1 MSSPMS
7 SPTTSSTASPTPSSD
22 DRTRRAFRLDEAVP
36 ILTRTPTVLD
46 ALLRGLPEGWTNAH
60 EGGETWSPFDVIG
73 HLIHC
78 ERADW
83 VLRARIILEHG
94 ESRTFDPF
102 DRFAQ
107 FKESEGKTLDGMLDE
122 FAALRAENLRTLAA
136 MNLTDADLER
146 RGRHPAFGEVT
157 LGQLLAC
164 WTAHDLGHIAQIV
177 RAMAKQY
184 TVAVGPWEQ
193 YLSILRR

>member
-1 MSSPMS
+1 MSTA
-7 SPTTSSTASPTPSSD
+7 TTSQN
-22 DRTRRAFRLDEAVP
+22 DRTRRVFRLDEAVP
-36 ILTRTPTVLD
+36 ILTRTPATLD
-46 ALLRGLPEGWTNAH
+46 ALLRGLPDGWTTAH

-107 FKESEGKTLDGMLDE
+107 FRESEGKTLAGMLDE
-122 FAALRAENLRTLAA
+122 FAALRAENLRTLAS

-157 LGQLLAC
+157 LGQLLAT

-177 RAMAKQY
+177 RTMAKQY
-184 TVAVGPWEQ
+184 TDAVGPWEQ
-193 YLSILRR
+193 YLSILRH

>member
-1 MSSPMS
+1 MSTPTT
-7 SPTTSSTASPTPSSD
+7 SPTTSPSTSPA
-22 DRTRRAFRLDEAVP
+22 DRTRRAFRLDESLAV
-36 ILTRTPTVLD
+36 LTRTPATLD
-46 ALLRGLPEGWTNAH
+46 AMLRGLPEGWTNAH
-60 EGGETWSPFDVIG
+60 EGGDTWSPFDVIG

-102 DRFAQ
+102 NRFAQ
-107 FKESEGKTLDGMLDE
+107 FEESKGKTLDGMLDE
-122 FAALRAENLRTLAA
+122 LAALRAENLRTLAA

-157 LGQLLAC
+157 LGQLLAT
-164 WTAHDLGHIAQIV
+164 WTAHDLGHIAQIA

-184 TVAVGPWEQ
+184 TDAVGPWAE

>member
-1 MSSPMS
+1 M
-7 SPTTSSTASPTPSSD
+7 TSSTTSPATSG
-22 DRTRRAFRLDEAVP
+22 DRTRRTFQMDEAVAV
-36 ILTRTPTVLD
+36 LARTPAVLD

-60 EGGETWSPFDVIG
+60 EGGETWSPFDVVG

-83 VLRARIILEHG
+83 ILRARIILEHG

-122 FAALRAENLRTLAA
+122 FAALRAGCLRDLAS
-136 MNLTDADLER
+136 MHLTDADLDR

-157 LGQLLAC
+157 LGQLLAT
-164 WTAHDLGHIAQIV
+164 WTAHDCGHISQIV
-177 RAMAKQY
+177 RVMARQY
-184 TVAVGPWEQ
+184 TDAVGPWKQ
-193 YLSILRR
+193 YLSILSR

>member
-1 MSSPMS
+1 MSSS
-7 SPTTSSTASPTPSSD
+7 TTSTTTSPTASPTPSPE
-22 DRTRRAFRLDEAVP
+22 DRTRRSFRLDESVAV
-36 ILTRTPTVLD
+36 LTRTPAVLD
-46 ALLRGLPEGWTNAH
+46 ALLRGLPEGWINAH
-60 EGGETWSPFDVIG
+60 EGGDTWSPFDVIG

-83 VLRARIILEHG
+83 ILRARIILEHG

-122 FAALRAENLRTLAA
+122 FAALRAECLRTLAA
-136 MNLTDADLER
+136 MNLTDADLDR

-157 LGQLLAC
+157 LGQLLAT

-184 TVAVGPWEQ
+184 TEAVGPWEQ

>member
-1 MSSPMS
+1 MSTPTT
-7 SPTTSSTASPTPSSD
+7 SPTTSPSTSPA
-22 DRTRRAFRLDEAVP
+22 DRTRRAFRLDESVAV
-36 ILTRTPTVLD
+36 LTRTPATLD
-46 ALLRGLPEGWTNAH
+46 AMLRGLPEGWTNAH
-60 EGGETWSPFDVIG
+60 EGGDTWSPFDVIG

-102 DRFAQ
+102 NRFAQ
-107 FKESEGKTLDGMLDE
+107 FEESKGKTLDGMLDE
-122 FAALRAENLRTLAA
+122 LAALRAENLRTLAA

-157 LGQLLAC
+157 LGQLLAT

-184 TVAVGPWEQ
+184 TDAVGPWEQ

>member
-1 MSSPMS
+1 MS
-7 SPTTSSTASPTPSSD
+7 SPTTSSTTSPSESLS
-22 DRTRRAFRLDEAVP
+22 DRTRRSFRLDEAVP
-36 ILTRTPTVLD
+36 ILSRTPATLD
-46 ALLRGLPEGWTNAH
+46 AMLRGLPDGWTNAH

-78 ERADW
+78 EKADW

-107 FKESEGKTLDGMLDE
+107 FRESEGKTLDGMLDE
-122 FAALRAENLRTLAA
+122 FAVLRAENLRTLAA
-136 MNLTDADLER
+136 MNLTDADLDR
-146 RGRHPAFGEVT
+146 RGRHPAFGEVK
-157 LGQLLAC
+157 LGQLLAT

-177 RAMAKQY
+177 RVMAKQY
-184 TVAVGPWEQ
+184 TDAVGPWEQ
-193 YLSILRR
+193 YLSIVRR

>member
-7 SPTTSSTASPTPSSD
+7 SPMPSPTTSPD
-22 DRTRRAFRLDEAVP
+22 DRTRRPFRLDESVAV
-36 ILTRTPTVLD
+36 LTRTPATLD

-107 FKESEGKTLDGMLDE
+107 FKESEGKTVDGMLDE

-136 MNLTDADLER
+136 MNLTEADLDR

-157 LGQLLAC
+157 LGQLLAT

-184 TVAVGPWEQ
+184 TEAVGPWEQ